1 MHRLPSSQLSLVN
14 RQWSI
19 WRTKSCPAGRSKS
32 MLRMVEIQPVAER
45 NLRALRADGKARRT
59 FVLRA
64 LFTPCLGVAAQQRR
78 RMAAIY
84 PASA

>member
-1 MHRLPSSQLSLVN
+1 
-14 RQWSI
+14 
-19 WRTKSCPAGRSKS
+19 
-32 MLRMVEIQPVAER
+32 MLRMVEIQPVAGR

-78 RMAAIY
+78 RMAAY
-84 PASA
+84 LLPEPAEAGLGGAAQQRRRVAGRCAGLAYLWAL